1 MAVPLVEAVTRTHSI
16 TKVQN
21 QCGGYELKI
30 DRVRANAGDTI
41 RWEAATD
48 HIVSIWFPDLGVF
61 YSPVIAV
68 QHKGAVEATIR
79 SDAKDGLYEYAIYDH
94 NEREFVT
101 CESHPKL
108 EIPIPRP

>member
-1 MAVPLVEAVTRTHSI
+1 MAAALVKTGTMTYKI
-16 TKVQN
+16 TKKAN
-21 QCGGYELKI
+21 SCGGYELKV
-30 DRVRANAGDTI
+30 DRVRADPGDTI
-41 RWEAATD
+41 RWEIAAD
-48 HIVSIWFPDLGVF
+48 HLVSIWFPDPGVF

-94 NEREFVT
+94 TEREFVT